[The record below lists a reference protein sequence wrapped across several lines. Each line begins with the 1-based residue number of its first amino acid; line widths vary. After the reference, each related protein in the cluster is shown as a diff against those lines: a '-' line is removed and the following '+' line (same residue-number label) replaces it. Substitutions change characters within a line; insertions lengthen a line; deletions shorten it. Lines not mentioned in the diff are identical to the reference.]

1 MIIING
7 KFFRNLQ
14 EQVLY
19 LTELIEAW
27 KPYIAGNGITISKQ
41 TIAVDPDRVE
51 VIDNKTNTLSADS
64 TAVQYPSAKAVYDKV
79 TAVEGVA
86 NTANSR
92 ATTAQATANDAY
104 EVATGAR
111 STANSAKTAAEQ
123 AETKA
128 DTANTNAT
136 RALEAADAAQA
147 AATLAK
153 NKADQNET
161 TISEVQQ
168 TIPTFVLNGTT
179 LTITMPN
186 S

>member
-27 KPYIAGNGITISKQ
+27 KPYIAGNGITITGQ
-41 TIAVDPDRVE
+41 TIAVDPNRVE
-51 VIDNKTNTLSADS
+51 VIENKTNTLSADS

-79 TAVEGVA
+79 TAVEEVA

-92 ATTAQATANDAY
+92 ATTAQATANDAN
-104 EVATGAR
+104 EVATSAR
-111 STANSAKTAAEQ
+111 SKANSAQTAAEQ
-123 AETKA
+123 AGTKA
-128 DTANTNAT
+128 DAAKTQAAN
-136 RALEAADAAQA
+136 ALDTADAAQA
-147 AATLAK
+147 AATFAK
-153 NKADQNET
+153 NKADQNEI
-161 TISEVQQ
+161 TISNVQK
-168 TIPTFVLNGTT
+168 TIPTFVLSGTT